1 MSPQDSMNEPCP
13 LAATAWGVVVG
24 SATDQDREELTA
36 HLLQGCPAC
45 GAELRRAREV
55 VGDLDLVV
63 AERTLA
69 QGRASALPTS
79 VKERLF
85 AGLEPSEGD
94 VPRDV
99 DAGTGPET
107 GTGTGTGTPQLP
119 GPLFQSSHA
128 EGIFVLP
135 SSDEDWQP
143 SGLPG
148 IHVKWLT
155 DGAAHERRAVLVRF
169 DPGAAFPPHRH
180 SMREECIVLEGRL
193 TFGDETMKPGDYQV
207 AEAGTIHPLQVSEEG
222 CLVLVLAPT
231 DVDFV

>member
-1 MSPQDSMNEPCP
+1 MSHHDTMNEPCP
-13 LAATAWGVVVG
+13 MAATAWSVVVG
-24 SATDQDREELTA
+24 SATDSDREELAA
-36 HLLQGCPAC
+36 HLLEGCPNC

-55 VGDLDLVV
+55 IGDLDLAV

-69 QGRASALPTS
+69 QGRASALSST
-79 VKERLF
+79 VKERLLQ
-85 AGLEPSEGD
+85 GLDTATGSDPGEP
-94 VPRDV
+94 VAP
-99 DAGTGPET
+99 TPE
-107 GTGTGTGTPQLP
+107 LP
-119 GPLFQSSHA
+119 GPLFHPSHA

-135 SSDEDWQP
+135 ASNRDWQP

-180 SMREECIVLEGRL
+180 SMREECIVLEGHL

-207 AEAGTIHPLQVSEEG
+207 AEAGTIHPLQVSEKG